1 MLEGQHGT
9 ALKDTKVGQQAMLLA
24 LKMMERRVYTT
35 IAREDDEEDPYKVP
49 VWIDDAMRYW
59 YSGRGSWPKL

>member
-9 ALKDTKVGQQAMLLA
+9 APTKAGQQAMLLA
-24 LKMMERRVYTT
+24 LKMMERRSYTSLER
-35 IAREDDEEDPYKVP
+35 ADDEEKPYKVP

-59 YSGRGSWPKL
+59 